1 MLREKCH
8 TVCVRATIL
17 LILVCGGAGVADAAI
32 SIVRP
37 IQNAVFAPGTL
48 IKFYASCNGVCEEYI
63 WEFWKIADPTIADG
77 GSGDRLQKSFTVPG
91 EYKAKVTSSECD
103 YDVPPV
109 CVPVVD
115 SSTFV
120 IQEQNYTITIT
131 PSAGGAVSGPTGQGD
146 GITACRPADAGTS
159 RCVETY
165 GQLTNNWQGSQFQAD
180 IDEGQELLGW
190 EENGV
195 FQPKPILKKHED
207 TTLEPVIGP
216 AIAFASPAEN
226 EAHLQGEELRWRLPV
241 PTEMAS
247 KGVWKFSYLDGYGIP
262 ASGEGT
268 QAGGERSF
276 DSVLTRAGT
285 VTLQAEVTF
294 GGNTKRWTR
303 TIQVVKPEV
312 TAVSFNNDIPLHHWE
327 FGEIFDNGTVFTVD
341 PPGTDAEIVD
351 PIWQKNLGSP
361 TPLKNDPVAYIRN
374 SNASVTLNISAA
386 TPLTNQVTIRVRG
399 QGRENFFPK
408 NVVVKNWTF
417 SEADLTFASSP
428 LYNSV
433 NYYDSLDIVWQYV
446 AQRLDGTFP
455 SWDQAIW
462 MNTTG
467 HRLYTTFAEPVRTE
481 SVSDD
486 QFTDSDGFTNDIK
499 DMFSQ
504 VYDVALEYATGAA
517 KKAGNSTHAYA
528 EGFSLA
534 EAIAAALNVGIAKDV
549 YYDPGIWIPKP
560 LDILKPGVNKAL
572 CWNNADLLRLLANN
586 LGLSAQHRMFW
597 GGYQAA
603 ETIMQLF
610 LVKIGNTF
618 AGVAS
623 MQTPHCK
630 YDGAESGQPFTY
642 HVQTIIGG
650 KYYDPSYGTEGEA
663 TSLYLCE
670 ALQNGQPVKLL
681 NSDGRWTGQQGC
693 DSALNYDP
701 LTIPGCVPP
710 TPTPSPTQTPVP

>member
-8 TVCVRATIL
+8 TLFVRAAIL
-17 LILVCGGAGVADAAI
+17 LILVCGGAGAADAAI

-37 IQNAVFAPGTL
+37 IQGAVFAPGTL
-48 IKFYASCNGVCEEYI
+48 IKFYASCNEECEEYI
-63 WEFWKIADPTIADG
+63 WEFWKIADPTIADS

-268 QAGGERSF
+268 QDGGERYF

-294 GGNTKRWTR
+294 GGRTKRWTR

-312 TAVSFNNDIPLHHWE
+312 TEVSFKNDIPLYHWE
-327 FGEIFDNGTVFTVD
+327 FGTVVLNGNSTIEMKPD
-341 PPGTDAEIVD
+341 GTDKKIED
-351 PIWQKNLGSP
+351 PVWQKYLGTP
-361 TPLKNDPVAYIRN
+361 TLLKNEPAAYIRN
-374 SNASVTLNISAA
+374 SQATINLNVSAA
-386 TPLTNQVTIRVRG
+386 TSLANQVTIRVRG
-399 QGRENFFPK
+399 QGREKFFYK
-408 NVVVKNWTF
+408 ELFVKNWTF
-417 SEADLTFASSP
+417 SEGDLTFVSSP

-462 MNTTG
+462 MNATG
-467 HRLYTTFAEPVRTE
+467 HRLYTTFAMPVTTE
-481 SVSDD
+481 SVQDD
-486 QFTDSDGFTNDIK
+486 VTGG
-499 DMFSQ
+499 MFSK

-517 KKAGNSTHAYA
+517 QKAKNSKHAYA
-528 EGFSLA
+528 EGLSQPD
-534 EAIAAALNVGIAKDV
+534 AIAAALNAGIAEDV
-549 YYDPGIWIPKP
+549 YYNPGVWIPKP
-560 LDILKPGVNKAL
+560 LDILTAKTAL

-586 LGLSAQHRMFW
+586 LGLSAQRHLFW
-597 GGYQAA
+597 GALPDFPENRQFFTVVEEGKDPQFA
-603 ETIMQLF
+603 
-610 LVKIGNTF
+610 TF
-618 AGVAS
+618 
-623 MQTPHCK
+623 QTTACAHDK
-630 YDGAESGQPFTY
+630 AQNGAPFYY
-642 HVQTIIGG
+642 HAQTVIGG
-650 KYYDPSYGTEGEA
+650 VYYDPSYGSIQKAG
-663 TSLYLCE
+663 SLYQCPSAELHESTMQWSGEDQLCSSE
-670 ALQNGQPVKLL
+670 LK
-681 NSDGRWTGQQGC
+681 
-693 DSALNYDP
+693 YDP
-701 LTIPGCVPP
+701 TKVPGCSAP
-710 TPTPSPTQTPVP
+710 TPTPTITPVP